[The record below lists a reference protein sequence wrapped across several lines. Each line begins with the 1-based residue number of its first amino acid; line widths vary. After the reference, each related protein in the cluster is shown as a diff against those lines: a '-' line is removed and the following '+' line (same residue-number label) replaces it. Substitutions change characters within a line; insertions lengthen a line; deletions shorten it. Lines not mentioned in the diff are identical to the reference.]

1 MEISQKLNIPKK
13 EVGDK
18 FYAEEVNQIVGAIN
32 DNSTKIDNN
41 ANQITELKNQKTY
54 NVDNITAK
62 RINVDENLYINKYL
76 SNQAGD
82 IFALK
87 GNNIEGA
94 DYTLITDADLGDYAT
109 KNDTKQIIKAQSLE
123 VNDGIKFYTNRDT
136 MSQTVSKLYGD
147 FDDNQMPFLD
157 FLGEN
162 GQPRLT
168 NIADPINAT
177 DAATK
182 AYVDLKSGGDWEYET
197 TIEWDGTNTI
207 KDYSYNFPTSVKEV
221 FIVGYTTYND
231 INKGAV
237 DVCFALSNQSASNH
251 THIIHGNSVCNTFQF
266 IHIHKI
272 GERYYGDCWTTQQ
285 IWGGNELYRSLSDTN
300 SPSTSVNRYN
310 IRSIKIKI
318 IADIV
323 RPTGAG
329 QKWYIYSKK

>member
-1 MEISQKLNIPKK
+1 MTQKLNIPKK

-41 ANQITELKNQKTY
+41 AKEINDLKNQQFA
-54 NVDNITAK
+54 NVDNLTAK

-87 GNNIEGA
+87 GNNVEGA
-94 DYTLITDADLGDYAT
+94 DYTLITDADLGNYVT
-109 KNDTKQIIKAQSLE
+109 KTDTKQIIKAQSLE
-123 VNDGIKFYTNRDT
+123 VNDGIKFYTNRDA
-136 MSQTVSKLYGD
+136 MSQAVSKLYGD

-182 AYVDLKSGGDWEYET
+182 GYVDLRSVSDWEYET

-221 FIVGYTTYND
+221 FIVGNTTYND
-231 INKGAV
+231 INKGEIEV
-237 DVCFALSNQSASNH
+237 LFALTNQPASNP
-251 THIIHGNSVCNTFQF
+251 THIIYGTNVSNTFQF

-272 GERYYGDCWTTQQ
+272 GERYYGDRWSTSTLL
-285 IWGGNELYRSLSDTN
+285 GGNTLYRSLSDTN
-300 SPSTSVNRYN
+300 SPSTSVIHYN

-318 IADIV
+318 TTDIV
-323 RPTGAG
+323 RPTGVG

>member
-1 MEISQKLNIPKK
+1 MEITQKLNIPKK

-54 NVDNITAK
+54 NVDNITTK

-76 SNQAGD
+76 SNQDGD

-94 DYTLITDADLGDYAT
+94 DYTLITDADLGDYVT

-123 VNDGIKFYTNRDT
+123 VNDGIKFYTNRDA
-136 MSQTVSKLYGD
+136 MSMAVSKLYGD

-157 FLGEN
+157 FMGEN

-168 NIADPINAT
+168 NISDPINAT

-182 AYVDLKSGGDWEYET
+182 GYVDNNGVGNFKLLATVETGTEATTNKVVKLLNSCNGHKKIVIYMERNGTTLSNRNIYINIGGKSLMLVT
-197 TIEWDGTNTI
+197 TIASAKRCLFEIDLNRTLSIGKYYYHSTKEPYITRFNIYGETAINTNMNTLGTLIFEYYDSSVEPNVKFTI
-207 KDYSYNFPTSVKEV
+207 
-221 FIVGYTTYND
+221 
-231 INKGAV
+231 
-237 DVCFALSNQSASNH
+237 
-251 THIIHGNSVCNTFQF
+251 
-266 IHIHKI
+266 
-272 GERYYGDCWTTQQ
+272 YG
-285 IWGGNELYRSLSDTN
+285 R
-300 SPSTSVNRYN
+300 
-310 IRSIKIKI
+310 
-318 IADIV
+318 
-323 RPTGAG
+323 
-329 QKWYIYSKK
+329 

>member
-1 MEISQKLNIPKK
+1 MEITQKLNIPKK

-18 FYAEEVNQIVGAIN
+18 FYAEEVNQIVNAIN

-62 RINVDENLYINKYL
+62 RINVDENLYVNKYL
-76 SNQAGD
+76 SNVAGD
-82 IFALK
+82 TFALK
-87 GNNIEGA
+87 GNNVEGA
-94 DYTLITDADLGDYAT
+94 DYTLITDQDLGDYAK
-109 KNDTKQIIKAQSLE
+109 KNDTTQIIKAQSLE
-123 VNDGIKFYTNRDT
+123 VNDGIKFYTNRDA
-136 MSQTVSKLYGD
+136 MSMVVSKLYGD
-147 FDDNQMPFLD
+147 FDDNQTPFLD

-168 NIADPINAT
+168 NIADPLNAT

-182 AYVDLKSGGDWEYET
+182 GYVDQRSVSDWKYET

-221 FIVGYTTYND
+221 FIVGLTTYNSG
-231 INKGAV
+231 NKGAI
-237 DVCFALSNQSASNH
+237 DVWFSLANEPASAPTRRVYAVTTKFS
-251 THIIHGNSVCNTFQF
+251 TQF
-266 IHIHKI
+266 VHIHKLG
-272 GERYYGDCWTTQQ
+272 GEYYGDVYITNNPLVSDSLKRSQVYGTNAPTT
-285 IWGGNELYRSLSDTN
+285 INYK
-300 SPSTSVNRYN
+300 

-318 IADIV
+318 TTDIV

-329 QKWYIYSKK
+329 QKWYIYSK

>member
-1 MEISQKLNIPKK
+1 MEITQKLNIPKK

-41 ANQITELKNQKTY
+41 AKEINDLKNQQFA
-54 NVDNITAK
+54 NVDNLTAK
-62 RINVDENLYINKYL
+62 RINVDENLYVNKYL

-82 IFALK
+82 VFALK

-94 DYTLITDADLGDYAT
+94 DYTLITDADLGDYVT
-109 KNDTKQIIKAQSLE
+109 KTDTKQIIKAQSLE
-123 VNDGIKFYTNRDT
+123 VNDGIKFYTNRDA
-136 MSQTVSKLYGD
+136 MSMAVSKLYGD
-147 FDDNQMPFLD
+147 FDDNQAPFLD

-168 NIADPINAT
+168 NIADPINDT

-182 AYVDLKSGGDWEYET
+182 NYVDQRSVSDWKYET

-207 KDYSYNFPTSVKEV
+207 KDYSYNFPKSVKEV
-221 FIVGYTTYND
+221 FIVGLTTYNSE
-231 INKGAV
+231 NKGAIDIWYSLANQPASNPTHRV
-237 DVCFALSNQSASNH
+237 YAVRTTMSNQF
-251 THIIHGNSVCNTFQF
+251 VY
-266 IHIHKI
+266 IHKLG
-272 GERYYGDCWTTQQ
+272 GEYYADVQVTNNPLVAGNLQRSQGTSDNKPTT
-285 IWGGNELYRSLSDTN
+285 IN
-300 SPSTSVNRYN
+300 YN

-318 IADIV
+318 TTDLV

-329 QKWYIYSKK
+329 QKWYIYSK

>member
-1 MEISQKLNIPKK
+1 MEITQKLNIPKK

-62 RINVDENLYINKYL
+62 RINVDENLYVNKYL

-87 GNNIEGA
+87 GNNVEGA
-94 DYTLITDADLGDYAT
+94 DYTLITDADLGDYVT
-109 KNDTKQIIKAQSLE
+109 KTDTKQIIKAQSLE
-123 VNDGIKFYTNRDT
+123 VNDGIKFYTNRNA
-136 MSQTVSKLYGD
+136 MSMAVSKLYGD
-147 FDDNQMPFLD
+147 FDDNQTPFLD

-168 NIADPINAT
+168 NIADPLNAT

-182 AYVDLKSGGDWEYET
+182 GYVDQRAVTDWKYET

-221 FIVGYTTYND
+221 FIVGTTTYNKG
-231 INKGAV
+231 NKGAI
-237 DVCFALSNQSASNH
+237 DVWFSLANQPASNP
-251 THIIHGNSVCNTFQF
+251 TRRAYSIGTTFSTQYV
-266 IHIHKI
+266 HIHKLG
-272 GERYYGDCWTTQQ
+272 GEYYADVYITNNPLVRDSLQRSQVYGDNKPTTLNQK
-285 IWGGNELYRSLSDTN
+285 
-300 SPSTSVNRYN
+300 

-318 IADIV
+318 TTDIV
-323 RPTGAG
+323 RPTGDG
-329 QKWYIYSKK
+329 QKWYIYSK

>member
-1 MEISQKLNIPKK
+1 MEITQKLNIPKK

-18 FYAEEVNQIVGAIN
+18 FYAEEVNQIVNAIN

-62 RINVDENLYINKYL
+62 RINVDENLYVNKYL
-76 SNQAGD
+76 SNVAGD
-82 IFALK
+82 TFALK
-87 GNNIEGA
+87 GNNVEGA
-94 DYTLITDADLGDYAT
+94 DYTLITDADLGDYAK
-109 KNDTKQIIKAQSLE
+109 KNDTTQIIKAQSLE
-123 VNDGIKFYTNRDT
+123 VNDGIKFYTNRDA
-136 MSQTVSKLYGD
+136 MSMVVSKLYGD

-168 NIADPINAT
+168 NIADPLNAT

-182 AYVDLKSGGDWEYET
+182 GYVDQRAVTDWKYET

-207 KDYSYNFPTSVKEV
+207 KDYSYNFPKSVKEV
-221 FIVGYTTYND
+221 FIVGLTTYNSG
-231 INKGAV
+231 NKGAI
-237 DVCFALSNQSASNH
+237 DIYFSLTNEPASNP
-251 THIIHGNSVCNTFQF
+251 TRRVYSIGTTFSTQYV
-266 IHIHKI
+266 HIHKLG
-272 GERYYGDCWTTQQ
+272 GEYYADVY
-285 IWGGNELYRSLSDTN
+285 ITN
-300 SPSTSVNRYN
+300 NPLVRDSVNRSQVQFNNTPTSLNYK

-318 IADIV
+318 TTDLV

-329 QKWYIYSKK
+329 QKWYIYSK

>member
-1 MEISQKLNIPKK
+1 MEITQKLNIPKK

-41 ANQITELKNQKTY
+41 ANQINDLKNQKTY
-54 NVDNITAK
+54 NVDNIRAN
-62 RINVDENLYINKYL
+62 RINVDENLYVNKYL

-82 IFALK
+82 VFALK
-87 GNNIEGA
+87 GNNVEGA
-94 DYTLITDADLGDYAT
+94 DYTLITDADLGDYVT

-123 VNDGIKFYTNRDT
+123 VNDGIKFYTNRDA
-136 MSQTVSKLYGD
+136 MSMAVSKLYGD
-147 FDDNQMPFLD
+147 FDDNQTPFLD

-168 NIADPINAT
+168 NIADPLNAT

-182 AYVDLKSGGDWEYET
+182 GYVDQRAVTDWKYET

-221 FIVGYTTYND
+221 FIVGTTTYNKG
-231 INKGAV
+231 NKGAI
-237 DVCFALSNQSASNH
+237 DVWFSLANQPASNP
-251 THIIHGNSVCNTFQF
+251 TRRAYSIGTTFSTQYV
-266 IHIHKI
+266 HIHKLG
-272 GERYYGDCWTTQQ
+272 GEYYADVYITNNPLVRDSLQRSQDTSDNKPTTLNQK
-285 IWGGNELYRSLSDTN
+285 
-300 SPSTSVNRYN
+300 

-318 IADIV
+318 TTDIV
-323 RPTGAG
+323 RPTGDG
-329 QKWYIYSKK
+329 QKWYIYSK

>member
-1 MEISQKLNIPKK
+1 MEITQKLNIPKK

-18 FYAEEVNQIVGAIN
+18 FYAEEVNQIVNAIN

-41 ANQITELKNQKTY
+41 ANQITELKNQQFA
-54 NVDNITAK
+54 NIDNITAK
-62 RINVDENLYINKYL
+62 RINVDENLYVNKYL

-82 IFALK
+82 TFALK
-87 GNNIEGA
+87 GNNIVGA
-94 DYTLITDADLGDYAT
+94 DYTLITDQDLGDYAK
-109 KNDTKQIIKAQSLE
+109 KNDTTQIIKAQSLE
-123 VNDGIKFYTNRDT
+123 VNDGIKFYTNRDA
-136 MSQTVSKLYGD
+136 MSIAVSKLYGD

-168 NIADPINAT
+168 NIADPLNAT

-182 AYVDLKSGGDWEYET
+182 GYVDQRSVSDWKYET

-221 FIVGYTTYND
+221 FIVGQTTYNSG
-231 INKGAV
+231 NKGAI
-237 DVCFALSNQSASNH
+237 DIWFSLTNQPASNPIRRAYSIG
-251 THIIHGNSVCNTFQF
+251 TTMANQF
-266 IHIHKI
+266 VHIHKLG
-272 GERYYGDCWTTQQ
+272 GEYYADVYIT
-285 IWGGNELYRSLSDTN
+285 NNSLVRDSVKRSQVQN
-300 SPSTSVNRYN
+300 ISTPTSLNYK

-318 IADIV
+318 TTDLV

-329 QKWYIYSKK
+329 QKWYIYSK